1 MTSIISLFIG
11 SLFYYYFLDV
21 NFTSSL
27 WNSWTFLVDAGSHGA
42 ETKFAGKFIS
52 VIITI
57 LGMLFFA
64 TLIGLLTS
72 GIEEKLEELKK
83 GRSSVVEKNHTI
95 ILGWSNK
102 VFSIINQISKA
113 NENENKNVIEDE
125 IIEEEEDTKEAEAN
139 NQNIE
144 LFTVT
149 GK

>member
-1 MTSIISLFIG
+1 M
-11 SLFYYYFLDV
+11 

-27 WNSWTFLVDAGSHGA
+27 WNSWTFIVDAGSHVA

-64 TLIGLLTS
+64 TLISLLTS

-113 NENENKNVIEDE
+113 NENEKKNVIVVLSEKDKSE
-125 IIEEEEDTKEAEAN
+125 MDLEVDNNTQYFFSVIIKYFCN
-139 NQNIE
+139 YMFNIT
-144 LFTVT
+144 LFT
-149 GK
+149 